1 MVAEMCVCV
10 CVGGGLI
17 GATIGDDG
25 GLGGGS
31 AGVDES

>member
-1 MVAEMCVCV
+1 VAEML
-10 CVGGGLI
+10 GGLT

-31 AGVDES
+31 AGADES